1 MTDRTGKARP
11 NEDPKILQGSFS
23 QDLYLPSTANL
34 PQNGEET
41 APYTRWVGTGLGAY
55 VYMLLSAS

>member
-1 MTDRTGKARP
+1 MKTLKF
-11 NEDPKILQGSFS
+11 LQGSFS

-41 APYTRWVGTGLGAY
+41 APYNGWVDAGLGAY